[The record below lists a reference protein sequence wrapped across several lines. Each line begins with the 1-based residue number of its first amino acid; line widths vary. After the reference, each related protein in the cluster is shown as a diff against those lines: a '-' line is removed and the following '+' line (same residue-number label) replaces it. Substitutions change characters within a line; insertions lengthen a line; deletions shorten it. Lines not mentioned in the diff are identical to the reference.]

1 MATIHTPAKKPAS
14 EERDRSS
21 IGSTNE
27 TEKAR
32 PSLKRSPTP
41 TTSVRRSV
49 GEWETG
55 RVEPKTVS
63 ETSPKINQKTRPVP
77 KSKTIVPLE
86 GMELQKVPAG
96 LSGVPK
102 KASLQYRNRV
112 AEARACLNKA
122 KLHLGNSKNLK
133 TEIKN
138 EVVQAIDRLYQLVKE
153 AELEKEKTSGKIAG
167 TVRQEIEETQAK
179 GGEIKAF
186 YYEEGKDSEDTF
198 LKKLDEHAKLL
209 EENKKEM
216 ESLKAI
222 LCQQE
227 CRERTTYA
235 SVTASTVRKTPPET
249 TAIHSVAVTSKL
261 ETETGEECIYKLLC
275 NEKDKAI
282 LIKVAIKD
290 IVQ

>member
-96 LSGVPK
+96 TLRCPQKGLSTIPESSCRGQ
-102 KASLQYRNRV
+102 SM
-112 AEARACLNKA
+112 
-122 KLHLGNSKNLK
+122 LK
-133 TEIKN
+133 
-138 EVVQAIDRLYQLVKE
+138 Q
-153 AELEKEKTSGKIAG
+153 S
-167 TVRQEIEETQAK
+167 
-179 GGEIKAF
+179 
-186 YYEEGKDSEDTF
+186 
-198 LKKLDEHAKLL
+198 
-209 EENKKEM
+209 
-216 ESLKAI
+216 
-222 LCQQE
+222 
-227 CRERTTYA
+227 
-235 SVTASTVRKTPPET
+235 KTPSRQFQEF
-249 TAIHSVAVTSKL
+249 
-261 ETETGEECIYKLLC
+261 
-275 NEKDKAI
+275 KDRDQK
-282 LIKVAIKD
+282 
-290 IVQ
+290 